1 MFKAAL
7 LNLANDLS
15 DTEEV
20 IVFLFSKKEADEH
33 IENNES
39 ASIPVLTQEEWS
51 KMVEKMSNDE
61 GDWQE
66 LYSSFRYY
74 IEQILQNRKKVAD
87 GNSGF
92 SN

>member
-1 MFKAAL
+1 MFKADL

-15 DTEEV
+15 DNEE
-20 IVFLFSKKEADEH
+20 IVVFFFTKDGADEH

-39 ASIPVLTQEEWS
+39 ASIPKLTQEEWS
-51 KMVEKMSNDE
+51 QIVTKMSNDE

-66 LYSSFRYY
+66 LDGSFRFY
-74 IEQILQNRKKVAD
+74 IERAIQNRKKVAD
-87 GNSGF
+87 GNSGL